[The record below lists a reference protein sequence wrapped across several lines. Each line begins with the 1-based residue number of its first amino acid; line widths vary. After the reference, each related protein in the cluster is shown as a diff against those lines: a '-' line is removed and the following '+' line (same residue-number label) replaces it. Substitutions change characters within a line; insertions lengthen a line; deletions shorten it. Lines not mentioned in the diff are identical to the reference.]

1 MRVAGRVA
9 PSPPPRMSQF
19 DVAARLLLLAVLVC
33 DCSALLLGAGTPRH
47 FVARDTVTRRGATVQ
62 MDLSSLVS
70 DHPLAAI
77 AVTAAVSSA
86 VTALAYETDA
96 LGEFV
101 LPMRLAQIEDE
112 TEATEVC
119 PHACVMSHLAY
130 GPRAPVD
137 PTPSRSPSRVH
148 GPFPAPSFMTLLFT
162 PSPRTLN
169 SPHCF

>member
-1 MRVAGRVA
+1 
-9 PSPPPRMSQF
+9 MSQF

-47 FVARDTVTRRGATVQ
+47 FVARDTVTRCGATVQ

-86 VTALAYETDA
+86 VTAFAYETGA

-101 LPMRLAQIEDE
+101 LPTPGVAMVWRPPSFLEKE
-112 TEATEVC
+112 PSLEELLVC
-119 PHACVMSHLAY
+119 PHPCAPLCSTHAC
-130 GPRAPVD
+130 
-137 PTPSRSPSRVH
+137 TSRI
-148 GPFPAPSFMTLLFT
+148 G
-162 PSPRTLN
+162 
-169 SPHCF
+169 

>member
-1 MRVAGRVA
+1 M
-9 PSPPPRMSQF
+9 
-19 DVAARLLLLAVLVC
+19 AARLLLLAVLVC

-47 FVARDTVTRRGATVQ
+47 FVAQDTVTRRGATVQ

-112 TEATEVC
+112 TEAT
-119 PHACVMSHLAY
+119 
-130 GPRAPVD
+130 
-137 PTPSRSPSRVH
+137 
-148 GPFPAPSFMTLLFT
+148 
-162 PSPRTLN
+162 
-169 SPHCF
+169 